1 MMVNKKNVI
10 DFQKKKDKLIEREKT
25 KKAITDPDLYDKYL
39 VESEVARLR
48 NEFGLDK
55 KEGKE

>member
-55 KEGKE
+55 KEEKE